1 MIAIDADNSVIISLL
16 PLGTEKTYPLIGAA
30 RMSRFEPPLGVY
42 KRVTRFD
49 TTPLLVKVNIE
60 NHYRTHVPI
69 SPNKN
74 DIVKRRHKL
83 YPSQFEVK

>member
-49 TTPLLVKVNIE
+49 TIPLC
-60 NHYRTHVPI
+60 
-69 SPNKN
+69 
-74 DIVKRRHKL
+74 
-83 YPSQFEVK
+83 